1 MNSTDFEKY
10 NKLKIEDVSSI
21 SPNDLPQEFS
31 YESFK
36 TIDEFI
42 KKTKNL
48 DYECALYFDYISGEI
63 LKCAIGDDEEVSLVF
78 EEGEFD
84 NNHVASVHNHP
95 KTVYSPPS
103 GKNFGILMRDFEQYE
118 LISGLNELWIFKAQ
132 CVNEHLMI
140 EFNVASIELFKSARH
155 QASLMCSEEYLID
168 ELCDLLYG
176 DFLLKYI
183 NDKNIRYIQLTKKVY
198 RNGS

>member
-1 MNSTDFEKY
+1 MNLTDFEKY

-21 SPNDLPQEFS
+21 SHDDLPQEFS
-31 YESFK
+31 YESFI

-84 NNHVASVHNHP
+84 NNHVASIHNHP
-95 KTVYSPPS
+95 KNVYSPPS
-103 GKNFGILMRDFEQYE
+103 GKNFGILMRDFEEYE
-118 LISGLNELWIFKAQ
+118 LVSGLNELWIFKAK
-132 CVNEHLMI
+132 CVNERLMI
-140 EFNVASIELFKSARH
+140 EFNVASIELFKSACH
-155 QASLMCSEEYLID
+155 QANLMCSDENLID

-183 NDKNIRYIQLTKKVY
+183 NDKDIRYIQLTKRVY
-198 RNGS
+198 RNDS

>member
-1 MNSTDFEKY
+1 MYSKDFEKY
-10 NKLKIEDVSSI
+10 IELKIEDVPSI
-21 SPNDLPQEFS
+21 SPDDLPPEFS
-31 YESFK
+31 SESFK

-48 DYECALYFDYISGEI
+48 SYECALYFDYVTGKI

-84 NNHVASVHNHP
+84 NNHVASIHNHP
-95 KTVYSPPS
+95 KTVYSPSS
-103 GKNFGILMRDFEQYE
+103 GKNFGILMRDFEEFE
-118 LISGLNELWIFKAQ
+118 LISGINELWILKAQ
-132 CVNEHLMI
+132 CINERLMI

-155 QASLMCSEEYLID
+155 QASLMCSEECLID

-183 NDKNIRYIQLTKKVY
+183 NDKHIKYIQLTKKVY
-198 RNGS
+198 HNGS